1 MSVGDNHC
9 KIREGKPE
17 AASLGLYQ
25 TVADGVADQTGCFM
39 DVELLH
45 KPCSVRFG
53 SLYTDPQLHRDGL
66 CGLSFSNELKNLTLS
81 P

>member
-1 MSVGDNHC
+1 MT
-9 KIREGKPE
+9 REGKPE

-25 TVADGVADQTGCFM
+25 TTADGVANQTGCFM

-53 SLYTDPQLHRDGL
+53 SFYTDPQVHRDVL
-66 CGLSFSNELKNLTLS
+66 CRLSFSNELKNLTLS